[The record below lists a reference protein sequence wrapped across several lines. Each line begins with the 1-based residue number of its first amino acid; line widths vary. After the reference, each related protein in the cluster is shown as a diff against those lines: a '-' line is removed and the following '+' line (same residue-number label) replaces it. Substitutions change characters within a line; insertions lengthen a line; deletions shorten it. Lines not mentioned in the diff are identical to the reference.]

1 MSDMD
6 RLFFSIGALSA
17 GLGVALGAFGA
28 HALKARLTPDLLAV
42 WETGVRYQIYHAF
55 GLMAVH
61 GRHPHH
67 RHRSRHQPL
76 ARACARPPR
85 PQCAGARGAARWPRC
100 MRCMVYRHEDEATT
114 HSLPAAPRACP
125 PPGWP
130 GTPPRPT
137 RPASPSAPPARATT
151 VQGLRA
157 HR

>member
-55 GLMAVH
+55 GLMAVAWAASRWPGGAVLASGWAMVAGTVLFLGQP

-76 ARACARPPR
+76 ARARTR
-85 PQCAGARGAARWPRC
+85 HRRGGAGAR
-100 MRCMVYRHEDEATT
+100 DQ
-114 HSLPAAPRACP
+114 RA
-125 PPGWP
+125 G
-130 GTPPRPT
+130 
-137 RPASPSAPPARATT
+137 
-151 VQGLRA
+151 
-157 HR
+157 